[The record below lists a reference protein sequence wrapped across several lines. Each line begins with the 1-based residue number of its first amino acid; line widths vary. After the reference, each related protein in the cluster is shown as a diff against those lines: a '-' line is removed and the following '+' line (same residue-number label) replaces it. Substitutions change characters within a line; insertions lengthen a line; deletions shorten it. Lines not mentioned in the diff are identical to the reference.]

1 MPGTLVSHAMRLK
14 IETKVFARLDKVSR
28 GFNEQ
33 LFKALNPP
41 FPPVKLLKFG
51 GCEKG
56 DKVVLELN
64 FLLFKQIWQS
74 DITDHGES
82 EREWYFVDEGVKLPF
97 FLKTWRHRHIVRS
110 TPNGSVIID
119 DIEFSTGTIV
129 TDFIMYPVLFAHFL
143 YRKPVYKKVFK
154 QKEQP

>member
-1 MPGTLVSHAMRLK
+1 MRLK

-28 GFNEQ
+28 GFNQQ

-41 FPPVKLLKFG
+41 FPPVKLLEFG

-56 DKVVLELN
+56 DRVVLELN

-74 DITDHGES
+74 GITDHGES

-97 FLKTWRHRHIVRS
+97 FLKTWRHRHVVQS
-110 TPNGSVIID
+110 TNTGSVIID
-119 DIEFSTGTIV
+119 DIQFSTGTIV
-129 TDFIMYPVLFAHFL
+129 TDFIMYPVLFAQFL